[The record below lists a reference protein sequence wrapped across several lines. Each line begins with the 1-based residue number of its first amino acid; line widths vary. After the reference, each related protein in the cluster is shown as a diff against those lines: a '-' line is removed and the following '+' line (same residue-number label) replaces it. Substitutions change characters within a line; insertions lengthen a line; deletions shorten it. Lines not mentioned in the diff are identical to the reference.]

1 MGRIRSLID
10 ECNMKPS
17 KIGLIVNRAPGGKL
31 NQGTLEEIENQHLD
45 LLGVIPQDDSV
56 YEFDCDGKPIIQLP
70 ADSPVRKALYS
81 VLDKMSL

>member
-1 MGRIRSLID
+1 
-10 ECNMKPS
+10 MKPS

-81 VLDKMSL
+81 VLDGMSL